1 MERLTGPR
9 DYLKESLMIEA
20 ATLRPGIRR
29 LPDYLTTEEA
39 AAELNYHPEH
49 IRWMIRRG
57 KLQADKKVGVWLIS
71 RDALEA
77 YRAAVAGKAKNDP
90 TRVQ

>member
-1 MERLTGPR
+1 
-9 DYLKESLMIEA
+9 MIEA
-20 ATLRPGIRR
+20 ATLRPGTPR

-57 KLQADKKVGVWLIS
+57 KLQADKKGAYYILPVFSLHYPSYSSLESLI
-71 RDALEA
+71 L
-77 YRAAVAGKAKNDP
+77 
-90 TRVQ
+90 